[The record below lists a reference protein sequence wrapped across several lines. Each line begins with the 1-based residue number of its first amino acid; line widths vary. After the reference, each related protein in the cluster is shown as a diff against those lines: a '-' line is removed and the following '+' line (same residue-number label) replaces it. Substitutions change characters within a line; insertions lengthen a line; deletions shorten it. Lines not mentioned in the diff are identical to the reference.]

1 MAETETETLRNEEAN
16 CLLVSCHPLED
27 SLCHHLVARV
37 EAGLKANGVA
47 YEHLDL
53 YKRGFAAPLSA
64 AERGSYFGD
73 FDDSGVRAE
82 IAQLKRT
89 ETVILVFPTWWFG
102 MPALLKGWF
111 DRVWAPDVAFVH
123 VPATGSIS
131 PILDN
136 LKHCL
141 AITTLASPWKV
152 DRLLLHQPI
161 KRVLKGGILKGC
173 APQATLEMLSLYG
186 VNVLDEQRLDAFRGK
201 IDRAVAR
208 IR

>member
-1 MAETETETLRNEEAN
+1 MAETETLRNEEAN

-37 EAGLKANGVA
+37 EAGLKANGVVH
-47 YEHLDL
+47 EHLDL
-53 YKRGFAAPLSA
+53 YRRGFEAPLSA
-64 AERGSYFGD
+64 SERGSYFGD
-73 FDDSGVRAE
+73 FDDSGMRAE
-82 IAQLKRT
+82 IAQLKRA

-102 MPALLKGWF
+102 MPAMLKGWF

-123 VPATGSIS
+123 VPATGGIS

-136 LKHCL
+136 LKHVL

-152 DRLLLHQPI
+152 DRLLLRQPI

-173 APQATLEMLSLYG
+173 APEATLEMLSLYG
-186 VNVLDEQRLDAFRGK
+186 VNMLDEQRLETFRVK

-208 IR
+208 VR

>member
-1 MAETETETLRNEEAN
+1 MAETETLRNEEAN

-37 EAGLKANGVA
+37 EAGLKANGVV

-53 YKRGFAAPLSA
+53 YRRGFEAPLSA
-64 AERGSYFGD
+64 VERGSYIGD

-82 IAQLKRT
+82 IAQLKRA

-111 DRVWAPDVAFVH
+111 DRVWAPDVAVVH
-123 VPATGSIS
+123 VAATGSIS

-152 DRLLLHQPI
+152 DRLLLRQPV

-186 VNVLDEQRLDAFRGK
+186 VNVMDEQKLEAFRGK

>member
-1 MAETETETLRNEEAN
+1 MAETETLRNEEAN

-27 SLCHHLVARV
+27 SLCHHLVSRV

-53 YKRGFAAPLSA
+53 YRRGFEAPLSA
-64 AERGSYFGD
+64 SERGSYFGD
-73 FDDSGVRAE
+73 FDDSGMRAE
-82 IAQLKRT
+82 TAQLKRA
-89 ETVILVFPTWWFG
+89 ETLILVFPTWWFG
-102 MPALLKGWF
+102 MPAMLKGWF

-123 VPATGSIS
+123 VPATGGIS

-152 DRLLLHQPI
+152 DRLLLRQPV
-161 KRVLKGGILKGC
+161 KRVLKGGIFKGC

-186 VNVLDEQRLDAFRGK
+186 VGVLDEKRLEAFRGK
-201 IDRAVAR
+201 IDQAVAR

>member
-1 MAETETETLRNEEAN
+1 MAETETLRNEEAN

-37 EAGLKANGVA
+37 EAGLKTNGVA

-53 YKRGFAAPLSA
+53 YKRGFEAPLSA
-64 AERGSYFGD
+64 VERGSYFGD
-73 FDDSGVRAE
+73 FDDSGVRTE
-82 IAQLKRT
+82 IAQLKRA

-123 VPATGSIS
+123 VAATGSIS

-152 DRLLLHQPI
+152 DRLLLRQPV

-186 VNVLDEQRLDAFRGK
+186 VNVMDEQRLEAFRGK

>member
-1 MAETETETLRNEEAN
+1 MAETETLRNEEAN
-16 CLLVSCHPLED
+16 CLLVSCHPLRD

-53 YKRGFAAPLSA
+53 YRQGFEAPLSA
-64 AERGSYFGD
+64 DERGSYFED
-73 FDDSGVRAE
+73 FDDSGVAAE
-82 IAQLKRT
+82 IAQLKRA
-89 ETVILVFPTWWFG
+89 ETLILVFPTWWFG

-123 VPATGSIS
+123 VAATGSIS

-152 DRLLLHQPI
+152 DRLLLRQPI

-186 VNVLDEQRLDAFRGK
+186 VNLLDEQRLEAFGGK
-201 IDRAVAR
+201 IDNAVAR

>member
-1 MAETETETLRNEEAN
+1 MAETETLRNEETN

-27 SLCHHLVARV
+27 SLCHHLVSRV
-37 EAGLKANGVA
+37 EAGLKANGVV

-53 YKRGFAAPLSA
+53 YKRGFEAPLSA
-64 AERGSYFGD
+64 DERGSYFD
-73 FDDSGVRAE
+73 EFDGSRIAAE
-82 IAQLKRT
+82 TAQLKRA

-123 VPATGSIS
+123 VPATGGIS

-152 DRLLLHQPI
+152 DRLLLRQPI

-186 VNVLDEQRLDAFRGK
+186 VNLLDEQRLEAFGGK
-201 IDRAVAR
+201 VDRAVAR

>member
-1 MAETETETLRNEEAN
+1 MNETLRNEEAN
-16 CLLVSCHPLED
+16 CLLVSCHPLQD

-53 YKRGFAAPLSA
+53 YRQGFEAPLSA
-64 AERGSYFGD
+64 SERESYFGD
-73 FDDSGVRAE
+73 FDGSGIAAQT
-82 IAQLKRT
+82 AQLKRA

-123 VPATGSIS
+123 VPATGGIS
-131 PILDN
+131 SILDN
-136 LKHCL
+136 LRHCL

-152 DRLLLHQPI
+152 DRLLLRQPV

-186 VNVLDEQRLDAFRGK
+186 VNLLDERRLEAFGGR
-201 IDRAVAR
+201 IDQAVAR
-208 IR
+208 IS

>member
-1 MAETETETLRNEEAN
+1 MAETETLRNEEAD

-37 EAGLKANGVA
+37 EAGLRANGVV

-53 YKRGFAAPLSA
+53 YKRGFEAPLSA
-64 AERGSYFGD
+64 VERGSYFGD

-82 IAQLKRT
+82 IAQLKRAK
-89 ETVILVFPTWWFG
+89 TVILVFPTWWFG

-123 VPATGSIS
+123 VAATGSIS

-152 DRLLLHQPI
+152 DRLLLRQPV

-186 VNVLDEQRLDAFRGK
+186 VNVMDEQRLEAFRGK

>member
-1 MAETETETLRNEEAN
+1 MAETETLRNEEAN
-16 CLLVSCHPLED
+16 CLLVSCHPLRD

-53 YKRGFAAPLSA
+53 YRQGFEAPLSA
-64 AERGSYFGD
+64 DERGSYFED
-73 FDDSGVRAE
+73 FDDSGVAAE
-82 IAQLKRT
+82 IAQLKRA
-89 ETVILVFPTWWFG
+89 ETLILVFPTWWFG

-123 VPATGSIS
+123 VAATGSIS

-152 DRLLLHQPI
+152 DRLLLRQPI

-186 VNVLDEQRLDAFRGK
+186 VNLLDEQRLEAFGGR
-201 IDRAVAR
+201 IDNAVAR